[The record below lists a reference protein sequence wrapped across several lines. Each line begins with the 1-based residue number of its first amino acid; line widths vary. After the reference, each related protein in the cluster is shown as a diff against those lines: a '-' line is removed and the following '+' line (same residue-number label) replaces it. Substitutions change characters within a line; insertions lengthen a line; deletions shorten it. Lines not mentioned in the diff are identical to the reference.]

1 MMARRNREYKR
12 NHWLERLGWYEVV
25 EEPVSISTRQ
35 AEALNPAL
43 VSTHPPLAGPP
54 LGQDILTGQP
64 ITLSAHEA
72 YLQKRISSPNV
83 LVLGSVGS
91 GKSSL
96 IKTQYVSRAVALGTQ
111 VVVFDRKRQEDRGE
125 YYLTSKAVGGQ
136 TIRFDRSGG
145 AVVNILDPRIAPVTS
160 SVGADQRV
168 GQDELLRMVAE
179 HAHGPLD
186 SYESKALREAHLT
199 ALARAKAEKR
209 QAVLPDIVE
218 ALYRPRLEAVP
229 APLRDSAIMDQ
240 DRLVEWGLGLAF
252 DLESFVTGHLSGLIA
267 GETRGEDGGELDL
280 SSPLM
285 VVDTS
290 ALAEDSPA
298 LSLVMA
304 VMATYLS
311 SIWSATPGQ
320 RIIAIEEGY
329 HTVNLP
335 GVARVF
341 RALAK
346 RGRGIGLSMTIAL
359 HHISDVPDDSDA
371 KALIREAGIVH
382 VYKQDRS
389 DDAEECVKLFNLPM
403 DILEELMT
411 LDEGQH
417 VLKVGSESPRFVAHV
432 RTAREE
438 IMTDT
443 DEGMAGRTS
452 IVDAPFDDEDA
463 LDTVDA
469 P

>member
-1 MMARRNREYKR
+1 MARRNKQYKR
-12 NHWLERLGWYEVV
+12 NHWLDRLGWYELV

-43 VSTHPPLAGPP
+43 VSTRPPLAGPP
-54 LGQDILTGQP
+54 LGYDVMTGQP

-96 IKTQYVSRAVALGTQ
+96 IKTQYVSRAVALGVQ

-160 SVGADQRV
+160 KVGSDQRV

-199 ALARAKAEKR
+199 ALARAKVEGR
-209 QAVLPDIVE
+209 QAVLPDIVA
-218 ALYRPRLEAVP
+218 ALYQPRPEAVP
-229 APLRDSAIMDQ
+229 QALQDSSTMDQ

-252 DLESFVTGHLSGLIA
+252 DLERFIAGDLSGLI
-267 GETRGEDGGELDL
+267 DGPTKSEGGGDLDL
-280 SSPLM
+280 SSPLL

-311 SIWSATPGQ
+311 SIWSSTPGQ

-346 RGRGIGLSMTIAL
+346 RGRGIGLSMTIAM
-359 HHISDVPDDSDA
+359 HHVSDVPDDSDA
-371 KALIREAGIVH
+371 NALIREAGIVH
-382 VYKQDRS
+382 VYKQDKS
-389 DDAEECVKLFNLPM
+389 DDAEMCVKLFNLPA

-417 VLKVGSESPRFVAHV
+417 VLKVGSEPPRFVAHV

-438 IMTDT
+438 VMTDT
-443 DEGMAGRTS
+443 TAGMAGMSS
-452 IVDAPFDDEDA
+452 IIDSPFDDEEADEPVGA
-463 LDTVDA
+463 L
-469 P
+469 

>member
-1 MMARRNREYKR
+1 MGRRNKQYKR
-12 NHWLERLGWYEVV
+12 NHWLERLGWYELV

-54 LGQDILTGQP
+54 LGYDVLTGQP

-83 LVLGSVGS
+83 LILGAVGS

-96 IKTQYVSRAVALGTQ
+96 MKTQYVSRAVALGMQ

-145 AVVNILDPRIAPVTS
+145 AVVNILDPRIAHVTS
-160 SVGADQRV
+160 KVGSDQRV

-186 SYESKALREAHLT
+186 SYESKALREAHAT
-199 ALARAKAEKR
+199 ALARAAAENR
-209 QAVLPDIVE
+209 VAVLPDVVA
-218 ALYRPRLEAVP
+218 ALFDPDVAGIDRTLIAGEVVDKKRLT
-229 APLRDSAIMDQ
+229 
-240 DRLVEWGLGLAF
+240 EWGLALAF
-252 DLESFVTGHLSGLIA
+252 DLESLIDGHLSGLISGPTMA
-267 GETRGEDGGELDL
+267 EDGGELDL
-280 SSPLM
+280 SSPLL

-320 RIIAIEEGY
+320 RIIDIEEGY

-346 RGRGIGLSMTIAL
+346 RGRGIGLSMTIAM
-359 HHISDVPDDSDA
+359 HHVSDVPDDSDA
-371 KALIREAGIVH
+371 NALIREAGIVH
-382 VYKQDRS
+382 VYKQDKS
-389 DDAEECVKLFNLPM
+389 DDAEMCVKLFNLPT

-417 VLKVGSESPRFVAHV
+417 VLKVGSEAPRFVAHV

-438 IMTDT
+438 AMTDT
-443 DEGMAGRTS
+443 EAGMAGVSS
-452 IVDAPFDDEDA
+452 IVDFDGEHLDDSVSA
-463 LDTVDA
+463 L
-469 P
+469 

>member
-1 MMARRNREYKR
+1 MPRRSKQYKR
-12 NHWLERLGWYEVV
+12 NHWLDRLGWYELV

-54 LGQDILTGQP
+54 LGYDVLTGQP

-83 LVLGSVGS
+83 LILGAVGS

-96 IKTQYVSRAVALGTQ
+96 MKTQYVSRAVALGMQ

-145 AVVNILDPRIAPVTS
+145 AVVNILDPRIAHVTS
-160 SVGADQRV
+160 KVGSDQRV

-186 SYESKALREAHLT
+186 SYESKALREAHAT
-199 ALARAKAEKR
+199 ALARAATENR
-209 QAVLPDIVE
+209 VAVLPDVVA
-218 ALYRPRLEAVP
+218 ALFDPDVAGIDRTLISDEVVDKKRLT
-229 APLRDSAIMDQ
+229 
-240 DRLVEWGLGLAF
+240 EWGLALAF
-252 DLESFVTGHLSGLIA
+252 DLESLIDGHLSGLISGPTA
-267 GETRGEDGGELDL
+267 AEDGGELDL
-280 SSPLM
+280 SSPLL

-320 RIIAIEEGY
+320 RIIDIEEGY

-346 RGRGIGLSMTIAL
+346 RGRGIGLSMTIAM
-359 HHISDVPDDSDA
+359 HHVSDVPDDSDA
-371 KALIREAGIVH
+371 NALIREAGIVH
-382 VYKQDRS
+382 VYKQDKS
-389 DDAEECVKLFNLPM
+389 DDAEMCVRLFNLPT

-417 VLKVGSESPRFVAHV
+417 VLKVGSEAPRFVAHV

-438 IMTDT
+438 AMTDT
-443 DEGMAGRTS
+443 EAGMAGVSS
-452 IVDAPFDDEDA
+452 IVDFDGEDMDDSVGA
-463 LDTVDA
+463 L
-469 P
+469 

>member
-1 MMARRNREYKR
+1 MARRRREHKR
-12 NHWLERLGWYEVV
+12 SHWLERAGWYEFVDD
-25 EEPVSISTRQ
+25 PISISTRQ

-54 LGQDILTGQP
+54 LGYDVMTGQP

-83 LVLGSVGS
+83 LILGAVGS

-96 IKTQYVSRAVALGTQ
+96 MKTQYVSRAVALGVQ

-125 YYLTSKAVGGQ
+125 YYLTSRAVGGQ

-145 AVVNILDPRIAPVTS
+145 AVVNILDPQIAPVTS
-160 SVGADQRV
+160 KVGSDQRV

-186 SYESKALREAHLT
+186 SYESKALREAHST
-199 ALARAKAEKR
+199 ALARAAAENRVPVLTDVVAALFDPDVKGINRALIDGEVVDKKR
-209 QAVLPDIVE
+209 LT
-218 ALYRPRLEAVP
+218 
-229 APLRDSAIMDQ
+229 
-240 DRLVEWGLGLAF
+240 EWGLALAF
-252 DLESFVTGHLSGLIA
+252 DLESLINGHLSGLISGPTQSA
-267 GETRGEDGGELDL
+267 DGGELDL
-280 SSPLM
+280 SSPLL

-320 RIIAIEEGY
+320 RIIDIEEGY

-346 RGRGIGLSMTIAL
+346 RGRGIGLSMTIAM
-359 HHISDVPDDSDA
+359 HHVSDVPDDSDA
-371 KALIREAGIVH
+371 NALIREAGIVH
-382 VYKQDRS
+382 VYKQDKS
-389 DDAEECVKLFNLPM
+389 DDAETCVKLFNLPV

-417 VLKVGSESPRFVAHV
+417 VLKVGSEPPRFVAHV

-438 IMTDT
+438 AMTDT
-443 DEGMAGRTS
+443 EAGMAGVSS
-452 IVDAPFDDEDA
+452 ITDAPFDDLEDA
-463 LDTVDA
+463 GDPVGAL
-469 P
+469 